1 MTRLMELEDQRKK
14 LDLDSRAI
22 LDKAEAETRENT
34 DDELAQWDRMDTD
47 IERLTGEI
55 DRRRK
60 QGVRDKSRTDSQ
72 GRQAG
77 ATATMPMDVRDLDP
91 SRPNEF
97 VLEFQRQGRTQK
109 RLIKPGTPE
118 HDRCQPAYHEAF
130 EAFLGGG
137 AVQSG
142 ALMVGN
148 QTQGGYLAPTL
159 WSAELIRALDDQVF
173 MRQIGNVLP
182 PMTTGASLGF
192 PSLDADPADADW
204 TAEVPA
210 ADISEDTTM
219 AFGAREMVPSLLTKL
234 VKISRLLLR
243 ASVIDVESEVRSRLA
258 YKFGITEEKHFL
270 TGDGAQAPL
279 GIFTA
284 SSDGIST
291 GRDVTASSDTEFEG
305 DDLIEAFYNLKGQY
319 MNRATWVV
327 HRDFIKR
334 VRKLKSSGGGDYLW
348 SAGLG
353 GQPSTIM
360 DRPYVMNENAPNTF
374 TTGQYV
380 AVVGDFAFYWI
391 ADSLGLE
398 VQRLDELFA
407 LRNQVGLLGRKETDG
422 MPVLEEAFSRLVMA

>member
-1 MTRLMELEDQRKK
+1 MTRLQELEDQRKK

-34 DDELAQWDRMDTD
+34 SDELAEWDRMDAD
-47 IERLTGEI
+47 IDKLTGEI
-55 DRRRK
+55 ERRRK
-60 QGVRDKSRTDSQ
+60 QGARDKSRTDSQ
-72 GRQAG
+72 GRRAG
-77 ATATMPMDVRDLDP
+77 ANATTLLDGRDPDP
-91 SRPNEF
+91 SRPTEF
-97 VLEFQRQGRTQK
+97 VLEFLRHGRTQK
-109 RLIKPGTPE
+109 QRIKPGTPE
-118 HDRCQPAYHEAF
+118 HDRCQPEYHEAF

-142 ALMVGN
+142 ALMVGS

-182 PMTTGASLGF
+182 PMTAGASLGF

-210 ADISEDTTM
+210 SDISEDTTM
-219 AFGAREMVPSLLTKL
+219 ALGAREMVPSLLTKL
-234 VKISRLLLR
+234 IKISRLLLR
-243 ASVIDVESEVRSRLA
+243 TAVIDVESLVRERLA
-258 YKFGITEEKHFL
+258 YKFAITEEKHFL
-270 TGDGAQAPL
+270 TGDGAQTPL

-284 SSDGIST
+284 SAAGIT
-291 GRDVTASSDTEFEG
+291 TARDVTAASATEIAG
-305 DDLIEAFYNLKGQY
+305 DDLIDVFYALKGQY

-334 VRKLKSSGGGDYLW
+334 VRKMKGDAGNYLW

-353 GQPSTIM
+353 GQPSTIL

-380 AVVGDFAFYWI
+380 AVVGDFSFYWI
-391 ADSLGLE
+391 ADSLGME

-422 MPVLEEAFSRLVMA
+422 MPVLAEAFSRLKMA